1 MRRRAI
7 APVLILFLVT
17 LFLFGT
23 TAEAA
28 PCKLTRGEP
37 LLAGDFKDVQ
47 SLTLANGRE
56 VKLAGIDI
64 PKHDVAKGGAPKVGG
79 AQSLDAVLAGLLV
92 QDATLAYDQT
102 REDRYGRVLAFPLA
116 ADGRSVQA
124 HLVEAGLARVRSS
137 ADNRNCI
144 AELLALEEEAR
155 ASRRGIWRDP
165 AYAIVAADDV
175 AALLRAE
182 GEFAIVE
189 GVVHEAASVRGRLY
203 FNFGE
208 DRRTDFTVTV
218 APADAKLFKAGDW
231 TSIRRDPRLAAGRKM
246 RVRGFIES
254 YNGPE
259 ITLTHPEQVEF
270 LSEDKARANEG
281 VDGTGKHKK
290 RKP

>member
-7 APVLILFLVT
+7 ALVLILFLVT
-17 LFLFGT
+17 LFLFGP
-23 TAEAA
+23 AVEAA
-28 PCKLTRGEP
+28 PCELTRGEP
-37 LLAGDFKDVQ
+37 LLAGDVKDAQ
-47 SLTLANGRE
+47 SLTLADGRE

-64 PKHDVAKGGAPKVGG
+64 PKHDVAKGGAPRVEE
-79 AQSLDAVLAGLLV
+79 QLDAVLAGLLV

-116 ADGRSVQA
+116 ADGRSVQS

-155 ASRRGIWRDP
+155 AGRRGIWRDP

-270 LSEDKARANEG
+270 SSEDKARANEG
-281 VDGTGKHKK
+281 VDGVGKRKK